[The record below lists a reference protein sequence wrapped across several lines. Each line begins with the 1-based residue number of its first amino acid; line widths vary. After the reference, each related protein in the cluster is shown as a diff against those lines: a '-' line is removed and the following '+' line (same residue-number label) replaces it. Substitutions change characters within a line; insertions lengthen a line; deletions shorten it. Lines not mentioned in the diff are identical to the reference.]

1 MSDNLVT
8 PNIYSQGSMVTITVN
23 TFDNY
28 GNPVAPDNLASPTY
42 NLDYLTPSGAVNI
55 FNDVIMVPITT
66 TFYYANIDSTTLS
79 TGTYCATI
87 TWYIGGIA
95 NTAQVKFTIT
105 PFDGINVL
113 PVDPISRLR
122 LRLRDND
129 PDPTRWVWTDQEL
142 SEYLQDSLD
151 DLNAAPPRTSWFWFN
166 VPLVYI
172 QNILRGAEV
181 LAMEAQ
187 AIKLSHSPID
197 YSDKGVSVSLRSQ
210 AGTYL
215 NIASNLRDKYEQE
228 RLRIKRQLA
237 YGFGYIST
245 PNQPYISQ
253 PPIRGGSRFWNL

>member
-1 MSDNLVT
+1 MSDIAV
-8 PNIYSQGSMVTITVN
+8 PNQYSQGSLVTITVN
-23 TFDNY
+23 TLDTN
-28 GNPVAPDNLASPTY
+28 GNPVSPDNLMPPIF
-42 NLDYLTPSGAVNI
+42 NLDYLAESGPVTI
-55 FNDVIMVPITT
+55 FTGVVMVAITT

-87 TWYIGGIA
+87 TWTIDGYQ
-95 NTAQVKFTIT
+95 NTAQVRFTVL
-105 PFDGINVL
+105 PFDGTVLL

-129 PDPTRWVWTDQEL
+129 PDPTRWVWSDQEL

-197 YSDKGVSVSLRSQ
+197 YNDKGVSVSLRSQ